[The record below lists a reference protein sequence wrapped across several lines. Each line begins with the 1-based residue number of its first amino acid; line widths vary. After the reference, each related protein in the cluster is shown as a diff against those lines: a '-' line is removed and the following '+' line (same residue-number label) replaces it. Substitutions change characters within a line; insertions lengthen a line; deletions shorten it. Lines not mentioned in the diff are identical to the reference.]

1 VIEPAYLW
9 IPPRSGSYGD
19 EAVDLAR
26 LAGRELDEEQ
36 CLAVDAMLSYG
47 SGGRWVALESGI
59 VEPRQ
64 NGKTG
69 GVLLPV
75 TLFDLFLLPPDRIV
89 WTAHIF
95 RTARDAFDDFCTC
108 IETAPELSR
117 RVKNISYGHG
127 EEFIEL
133 HSGAKLE
140 FLARSKG
147 GGRGLGGKRVV
158 MDEALFIAASAM
170 GALLPVLSARQ
181 DPQVNYGSSAALET
195 SDHLHRLKDRGR
207 KGGDPSLIWI
217 EFCAPGSWKDPGC
230 ETGRACQHTV
240 GSAGCALDRE
250 EFIGKANHTAGKRI
264 TWEYLRAERLALPV
278 QEYGRERLGWHEDPP
293 LTGGDIDAAAWQ
305 QMLDENS
312 RRHGDV
318 TIGVDL
324 NPQQDSASIGLFG
337 MREDGREH
345 MQLMDCR
352 PGIDWVPDRFVE
364 LRDLLNPVGYA
375 MGRNT
380 YAALEAELKKRDF
393 VRPENPDEP
402 ERGNVAIV
410 AGADMSAATGQMLTV
425 CRPVIG
431 DDGALDYRARHIGQ
445 RELNMA
451 AASGRVREGT
461 DSVGW
466 SRKDS
471 GGDITP
477 LNAVTVAKWLYQAWA
492 HLVTNDYDVL
502 ESAW

>member
-1 VIEPAYLW
+1 MIEPAYFW
-9 IPPRSGSYGD
+9 VPPRVGSYGD
-19 EAVDLAR
+19 EAIDLAR
-26 LAGRELDEEQ
+26 MAGRELDEEQ

-47 SGGRWVALESGI
+47 PGGRWVALESGI

-95 RTARDAFDDFCTC
+95 RTARDAFSDFCTC

-117 RVKNISYGHG
+117 RVKKISYSHG
-127 EEFIEL
+127 EESIEL
-133 HSGAKLE
+133 HSGALLE
-140 FLARSKG
+140 FLARSSG

-158 MDEALFIAASAM
+158 MDEALFLVAAAM
-170 GALLPVLSARQ
+170 GALMPTLSARP
-181 DPQVNYGSSAALET
+181 DPQVNYGSSAALQT
-195 SDHLHRLKDRGR
+195 SDQLHRLKDRGR
-207 KGGDPSLIWI
+207 KGGDLSLIWI
-217 EFCAPGSWKDPGC
+217 EFCAPGSWKEPPC
-230 ETGRACQHTV
+230 KLGRACQHTA
-240 GSAGCALDRE
+240 GSPHCAFDDEVL
-250 EFIGKANHTAGKRI
+250 IGRANHTAGKRI

-278 QEYGRERLGWHEDPP
+278 QEFGRERLGWHEDPP

-305 QMLDENS
+305 QMTDVES
-312 RRHGDV
+312 RREGDV

-324 NPQQDSASIGLFG
+324 NPQQGAASIALFG
-337 MREDGREH
+337 IRADGREH

-352 PGIDWVPDRFVE
+352 PGIDWVLDRLVE
-364 LRDLLNPVGYA
+364 LREILNPVGYA

-380 YAALEAELKKRDF
+380 YAALEAELTKKKF
-393 VRPENPDEP
+393 LRPEKPDEP
-402 ERGNVAIV
+402 ARGNVAVV

-425 CRPVIG
+425 CRPLIG
-431 DDGALDYRARHIGQ
+431 TDGALDYRARHIGQ
-445 RELNMA
+445 RELNA
-451 AASGRVREGT
+451 AVASARAREGT
-461 DSVGW
+461 DSITW

-477 LNAVTVAKWLYQAWA
+477 LVAVTVAKWLYQAWA
-492 HLVTNDYDVL
+492 HLVTNDYDVM
-502 ESAW
+502 ESVY